1 MDAEMEEKRSKVEDE
16 EVTKGEM
23 EEEQEVQ
30 RVQEVQALIKKLSEK
45 QKLALQ
51 EQIMIKQRQVLPY
64 NEVSSKQKEI
74 LALLSKELRFTTHP
88 SVSTLDRFPASLPRV
103 KLTMSTP
110 SPCLLCNEKS
120 GRELRL
126 VGGNTSEVFSLA
138 TPSILSHLFSS
149 QVTEHYKLCLY
160 KLGKLQAIVPPQPIN
175 TNSEGEAID
184 EIGSQFVYKCKVK
197 GCDRAGRGAKLT
209 SYKEYL
215 FHCYQSHGLMKLAL
229 KDSMENTKDF
239 ETKQKFRELIL
250 MLAMENTKDKTL
262 ETKQKFLEL
271 VMMKGLLKPENVVD
285 HVETIAE
292 PSVEEIHTCLLCRGI
307 NRDTKKENKEAKALK
322 FNICTTRNH
331 YANCLNET
339 EEGRLF
345 FENTYKTPG
354 DWVRIKCDTVQCRNQ
369 KRFRDGFTSAK
380 MFYSHMAL
388 HHGGLEGWMSSQA
401 REDVRELVPR
411 LLCQKRPEVCFV
423 PDHYGQ

>member
-1 MDAEMEEKRSKVEDE
+1 MHRP
-16 EVTKGEM
+16 
-23 EEEQEVQ
+23 
-30 RVQEVQALIKKLSEK
+30 I
-45 QKLALQ
+45 
-51 EQIMIKQRQVLPY
+51 
-64 NEVSSKQKEI
+64 
-74 LALLSKELRFTTHP
+74 F
-88 SVSTLDRFPASLPRV
+88 F
-103 KLTMSTP
+103 
-110 SPCLLCNEKS
+110 
-120 GRELRL
+120 
-126 VGGNTSEVFSLA
+126 
-138 TPSILSHLFSS
+138 LFS

-160 KLGKLQAIVPPQPIN
+160 KLGRLQAIVPPQPIN

-184 EIGSQFVYKCKVK
+184 EIGVQFVYKCTVK

-209 SYKEYL
+209 SYKEYV

-229 KDSMENTKDF
+229 EDSMENTNDF
-239 ETKQKFRELIL
+239 ETKQKFRELI
-250 MLAMENTKDKTL
+250 
-262 ETKQKFLEL
+262 
-271 VMMKGLLKPENVVD
+271 MMKGLWKPENVVD

-339 EEGRLF
+339 EEGRLY

-401 REDVRELVPR
+401 REDVRQLVPR